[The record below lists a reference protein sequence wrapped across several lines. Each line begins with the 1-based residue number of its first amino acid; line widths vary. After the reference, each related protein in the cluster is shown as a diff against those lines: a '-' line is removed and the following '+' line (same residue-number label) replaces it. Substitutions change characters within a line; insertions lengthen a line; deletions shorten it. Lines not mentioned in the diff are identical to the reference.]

1 LGRLAQ
7 WLERLLHTQEVTG
20 SSPVPPTTN
29 LALKCSQLFTK
40 ELLDGLE
47 ITAADISTMLKRLGK
62 ATGIHC
68 NPHSFR
74 RGFCVHNVKSGLS
87 NRVIQAL
94 GGWET
99 PSMVSHYAASRSFD
113 DALQVYH
120 SMSSSK

>member
-1 LGRLAQ
+1 VVRALASHARGHRFKSCTAHHQ
-7 WLERLLHTQEVTG
+7 F
-20 SSPVPPTTN
+20 SF
-29 LALKCSQLFTK
+29 QLFTK